1 MKKSTKAVLLS
12 GLVFP
17 GLGHIYLRRFLFGIV
32 LLCLAGV
39 AIFTIT
45 ETAVNTALEVVNEI
59 EAGNVALDSQS
70 ITQLVEQRS
79 RQAEQSTNIELWLFL
94 SCWLFGIIDSYR
106 IGSRQ
111 ERTEELSGEIET

>member
-17 GLGHIYLRRFLFGIV
+17 GLGHIYLKRYLVGLV
-32 LLCLAGV
+32 LLCIAGI

-45 ETAVNTALEVVNEI
+45 ETTINIALEVVGEI
-59 EAGNVALDSQS
+59 ETGNLALDSQS

-79 RQAEQSTNIELWLFL
+79 REAEQSTNLQLWVFMA
-94 SCWLFGIIDSYR
+94 CWIFGIIDSYR
-106 IGSRQ
+106 IGSRK
-111 ERTEELSGEIET
+111 ERMEKPSGEI